1 MALSPRSATRRG
13 VATRRRVLG
22 AGATAGALGLSA
34 CVMPGSE
41 RASGRGAGAS
51 APLAP
56 DGSDHAGTEISI
68 LDDNTNLVF
77 KQGLIEQFEAETGI
91 VVKNYEM
98 ANFNDL
104 HDRFATAFA
113 AQDASID
120 VVMTWAGWSAEFGQ
134 AGWLQELAPDAIPED
149 LIRPALD
156 AVSWDDTVF
165 GLPKFAS
172 VQTMFWN
179 QEHFAEA
186 GLDPETV
193 PETWDEFVAAAK
205 ATTVDGRYGYC
216 CDIGNPAGAYQNFL
230 RSLLLAGGELY
241 DADWI
246 PQLDSEAGI
255 EGLTKM
261 VELLHVHKA
270 MDPTSLQ
277 ITNASDLIE
286 IFAQGRTST
295 VFNWPFQWASA
306 VAEDAATSA
315 GTTGNGLIPG
325 IAVRTSSI
333 DGSEGYA
340 ISTFSQHKQAALK
353 WLQFAASATAQK
365 EIVEQE
371 GWLPVSRTILED
383 PATLETLPVVETY
396 QEATQHPVERYGTPW
411 SNELDQLL
419 SVQIFRAMNQEAEP
433 AQALQAAQQE
443 LLPIVEK
450 YMG

>member
-1 MALSPRSATRRG
+1 MSRTTLSTTRRSL
-13 VATRRRVLG
+13 LG
-22 AGATAGALGLSA
+22 AGAAAGALGLAA
-34 CVMPGSE
+34 CVPPDSTTPG
-41 RASGRGAGAS
+41 GG
-51 APLAP
+51 
-56 DGSDHAGTEISI
+56 GSDGEAQGGSALVPEDASLEGTEISI

-77 KQGLIEQFEAETGI
+77 KEGLIETFQQETGI
-91 VVKNYEM
+91 IVKNYEM

-134 AGWLQELAPDAIPED
+134 AGWLQELSPEAIPDD

-156 AVSWDDTVF
+156 AVSWDSTVY

-179 QEHFAEA
+179 KEHYAAA
-186 GLDPETV
+186 GLDPDTA
-193 PETWDEFVAAAK
+193 PETWDEFVEAAK
-205 ATTVDGRYGYC
+205 ATTIDGRYGYC
-216 CDIGNPAGAYQNFL
+216 CDMGNPAGAYQNFL

-241 DADWI
+241 TADWT

-261 VELLHVHKA
+261 VELLHLHKA
-270 MDPTSLQ
+270 MDPASLQ

-286 IFAQGRTST
+286 VFSQGRTSS

-306 VAEDAATSA
+306 TAEGAVTSA
-315 GTTGNGLIPG
+315 ETTGNGLIPG
-325 IAVRTSSI
+325 IAVRSASI

-340 ISTFSQHKQAALK
+340 ISTFSTNKQAALK
-353 WLQFAASATAQK
+353 WLQFASGATAQK
-365 EIVEQE
+365 QIVEKE
-371 GWLPVSRTILED
+371 GWFPVSQATLED
-383 PATLETLPVVETY
+383 PATLEALPVVATY
-396 QEATQHPVERYGTPW
+396 EQATEHPVQRYGTPW

-419 SVQIFRAMNQEAEP
+419 SVQVFRAMNQEAEP
-433 AQALQAAQQE
+433 AEALKTAQQE

>member
-1 MALSPRSATRRG
+1 MSRTSRLTSRRSL
-13 VATRRRVLG
+13 LG
-22 AGATAGALGLSA
+22 AGAAAGALGLAA
-34 CVMPGSE
+34 CVPPSSTGTD
-41 RASGRGAGAS
+41 GAGSGEEGS
-51 APLAP
+51 AGDALAP
-56 DGSDHAGTEISI
+56 DGSSLKGAEISI

-77 KQGLIEQFEAETGI
+77 KEGLIETFQQETGI
-91 VVKNYEM
+91 IVKNYEM

-113 AQDASID
+113 AQDSSID
-120 VVMTWAGWSAEFGQ
+120 VIMTWAGFSAEFGQ
-134 AGWLQELAPDAIPED
+134 AGWLQELAPEAIPED
-149 LIRPALD
+149 LVRPALD
-156 AVSWDDTVF
+156 AVSWDSTVY

-179 QEHFAEA
+179 KEHYAAA
-186 GLDPETV
+186 GLDPEAV
-193 PETWDEFVAAAK
+193 PETWDEFVQAAK

-216 CDIGNPAGAYQNFL
+216 CDMGNPAGAYQNFL

-241 DADWI
+241 TKDWT

-261 VELLHVHKA
+261 VELLHLHKV
-270 MDPTSLQ
+270 MDPASLQ

-286 IFAQGRTST
+286 VFSQGRTSS

-306 VAEDAATSA
+306 TAEGAATSA
-315 GTTGNGLIPG
+315 ETTGNGLIPG
-325 IAVRTSSI
+325 ITVRSASI

-340 ISTFSQHKQAALK
+340 ISAFSKNKQAALA
-353 WLQFAASATAQK
+353 WLQFASGATAQK
-365 EIVEQE
+365 QIVEKE
-371 GWLPVSRTILED
+371 GWFPVSQKTLED
-383 PATLETLPVVETY
+383 PATAEALPVVTTY
-396 QEATQHPVERYGTPW
+396 QQATEYAVQRYGTPW

-419 SVQIFRAMNQEAEP
+419 SVQVFRAMNQEVEP
-433 AQALQAAQQE
+433 AEALRTAQQE

>member
-1 MALSPRSATRRG
+1 MSRTPRLTSRRSL
-13 VATRRRVLG
+13 LG
-22 AGATAGALGLSA
+22 AGAAVGALGLAA
-34 CVMPGSE
+34 CVPPDSE
-41 RASGRGAGAS
+41 RAAGNGENSSSDES
-51 APLAP
+51 ALAP
-56 DGSDHAGTEISI
+56 DDSSLEGVEISI

-77 KQGLIEQFEAETGI
+77 KEGLIEKFQEETGI

-134 AGWLQELAPDAIPED
+134 AGWLQELAPEAIPDD

-156 AVSWDDTVF
+156 AVSWDSKVF

-179 QEHFAEA
+179 KEHYAAA
-186 GLDPETV
+186 GLDPDTV
-193 PETWDEFVAAAK
+193 PETWDEFVEAAK

-241 DADWI
+241 DKSWT
-246 PQLDSEAGI
+246 PQLDSDAGI

-261 VELLHVHKA
+261 VELLHLHKV
-270 MDPTSLQ
+270 MDPASLQ

-286 IFAQGRTST
+286 VFSQGRTSA

-306 VAEDAATSA
+306 TAEGAATSA
-315 GTTGNGLIPG
+315 ETTGNGLIPG
-325 IAVRTSSI
+325 INVRSASI

-340 ISTFSQHKQAALK
+340 ISSFSQNMQAALK
-353 WLQFAASATAQK
+353 WLQFASGATAQK

-371 GWLPVSRTILED
+371 GWFPVSQTTLDD
-383 PATLETLPVVETY
+383 PATVEALPVVETY
-396 QEATQHPVERYGTPW
+396 KQANEYAIERYGTPW

-419 SVQIFRAMNQEAEP
+419 SVQVFRAMNQESEP
-433 AQALQAAQQE
+433 AEALKTAQEE

>member
-1 MALSPRSATRRG
+1 MSRTPRHTSRRS
-13 VATRRRVLG
+13 VLG
-22 AGATAGALGLSA
+22 AGAAVGALGLAA
-34 CVMPGSE
+34 CVPPDAD
-41 RASGRGAGAS
+41 RAAGGGEGTSSADGA
-51 APLAP
+51 LAP
-56 DGSDHAGTEISI
+56 DDSSLEGVEISI

-77 KQGLIEQFEAETGI
+77 KEGLIETFQEETGI

-134 AGWLQELAPDAIPED
+134 AGWLQELAPEAIPED
-149 LIRPALD
+149 LVRPALD
-156 AVSWDDTVF
+156 AVSWDSKVY

-179 QEHFAEA
+179 KEHYAAA
-186 GLDPETV
+186 GLDPDTV
-193 PETWDEFVAAAK
+193 PENWDEFVEAAK
-205 ATTVDGRYGYC
+205 ATTVDGRFGYC

-241 DADWI
+241 DQDWT
-246 PQLDSEAGI
+246 PQLDSEAGV

-261 VELLHVHKA
+261 VELLHLHKV
-270 MDPTSLQ
+270 MDPASLQ

-286 IFAQGRTST
+286 VFSQGRTSA

-306 VAEDAATSA
+306 TAAGAATSA
-315 GTTGNGLIPG
+315 ETTGNGLIPG
-325 IAVRTSSI
+325 ITIRSASI

-340 ISTFSQHKQAALK
+340 ISTFSQNQQAALK
-353 WLQFAASATAQK
+353 WLQFASGAAAQK

-371 GWLPVSRTILED
+371 GWFPVSQTTLD
-383 PATLETLPVVETY
+383 DAATLEALPVVETY
-396 QEATQHPVERYGTPW
+396 QQATEHPIERYGTPW

-419 SVQIFRAMNQEAEP
+419 SVQISRAMNQEIEP
-433 AQALQAAQQE
+433 AEALRAAQEE

>member
-1 MALSPRSATRRG
+1 MSNTPRLTSRRS
-13 VATRRRVLG
+13 VLG
-22 AGATAGALGLSA
+22 AGAAVGALGLAA
-34 CVMPGSE
+34 CVPPDSDPATGGGDGTSS
-41 RASGRGAGAS
+41 ADGA
-51 APLAP
+51 LAP
-56 DGSDHAGTEISI
+56 DDSSLEGVEISI

-77 KQGLIEQFEAETGI
+77 KEGLIETFQEETGI

-134 AGWLQELAPDAIPED
+134 AGWLQELAPEAIPED

-156 AVSWDDTVF
+156 AVSWDSKVY

-179 QEHFAEA
+179 KEHYAAA
-186 GLDPETV
+186 GLDPDTV
-193 PETWDEFVAAAK
+193 PENWDEFVEAAK
-205 ATTVDGRYGYC
+205 ATTVDGRFGYC

-241 DADWI
+241 DENWT
-246 PQLDSEAGI
+246 PQLDSDAGI

-261 VELLHVHKA
+261 VELLHLHKV
-270 MDPTSLQ
+270 MDPASLQ

-286 IFAQGRTST
+286 VFSQGRTSA

-306 VAEDAATSA
+306 TAEGAATSA
-315 GTTGNGLIPG
+315 ETTGNGLIPG
-325 IAVRTSSI
+325 INIRSASI

-340 ISTFSQHKQAALK
+340 ISTFSQNKQAALK
-353 WLQFAASATAQK
+353 WLQFASGATAQK

-371 GWLPVSRTILED
+371 GWFPVSQTTLDD
-383 PATLETLPVVETY
+383 PATLEALPVVETY
-396 QEATQHPVERYGTPW
+396 KQATEYPIERYGTPW

-419 SVQIFRAMNQEAEP
+419 SVQIFRAMNQETEP
-433 AQALQAAQQE
+433 AEALKTAQEE

>member
-1 MALSPRSATRRG
+1 MSHTPRLTSRRN
-13 VATRRRVLG
+13 VLG
-22 AGATAGALGLSA
+22 AGVAVGALGLAA
-34 CVMPGSE
+34 CVAPDSE
-41 RASGRGAGAS
+41 RAAGNDEDSSSDENA
-51 APLAP
+51 LAP
-56 DGSDHAGTEISI
+56 DDSSLQGVEISI

-77 KQGLIEQFEAETGI
+77 KEGLIEKFQEETGI

-134 AGWLQELAPDAIPED
+134 AGWLQELAPEAIPDD

-156 AVSWDDTVF
+156 AVSWDSKVF

-179 QEHFAEA
+179 KEHYAAA
-186 GLDPETV
+186 GLDPDTV
-193 PETWDEFVAAAK
+193 PETWDEFVEAAK

-241 DADWI
+241 DEDWT

-261 VELLHVHKA
+261 VELLHLHKV
-270 MDPTSLQ
+270 MDPASLQ

-286 IFAQGRTST
+286 VFSQGRTSA

-306 VAEDAATSA
+306 TAEGAATSA
-315 GTTGNGLIPG
+315 ETTGNGLIPG
-325 IAVRTSSI
+325 INVRSASV

-340 ISTFSQHKQAALK
+340 ISSFSQNKQAALK
-353 WLQFAASATAQK
+353 WLQFASGATAQK

-371 GWLPVSRTILED
+371 GWFPVSQTTLDD
-383 PATLETLPVVETY
+383 PATVEALPVVETY
-396 QEATQHPVERYGTPW
+396 EKANEYAIERYGTPW

-419 SVQIFRAMNQEAEP
+419 SVQVFRAMNQESEP
-433 AQALQAAQQE
+433 AEALKSAQEE

>member
-1 MALSPRSATRRG
+1 MSPITRSTSRR
-13 VATRRRVLG
+13 AVLG
-22 AGATAGALGLSA
+22 AGAAFGLASCVPPDSDRAAGT
-34 CVMPGSE
+34 E
-41 RASGRGAGAS
+41 TGAGEQSSGGEA
-51 APLAP
+51 LAP
-56 DGSDHAGTEISI
+56 DDSSLEGTEISI

-77 KQGLIEQFEAETGI
+77 QEGLIERFQEETGI

-113 AQDASID
+113 AQDSSID
-120 VVMTWAGWSAEFGQ
+120 VVMTWAGFSAEFGQ
-134 AGWLQELAPDAIPED
+134 AGWLQELAPEAIPDD

-156 AVSWDDTVF
+156 AVSWDDKVY

-179 QEHFAEA
+179 KDHFSDA
-186 GLDPETV
+186 GLDPDTA
-193 PETWDEFVAAAK
+193 PETWDEFIEAAK
-205 ATTVDGRYGYC
+205 ATTVDGRFGFC
-216 CDIGNPAGAYQNFL
+216 CDMGNPAGAYQNFL
-230 RSLLLAGGELY
+230 RALLLAGGELY
-241 DADWI
+241 DADWT

-261 VELLHVHKA
+261 VELLHTHNV
-270 MDPTSLQ
+270 MDPSSLQ

-286 IFAQGRTST
+286 IFAQGRASI

-306 VAEDAATSA
+306 TAEGAATSA
-315 GTTGNGLIPG
+315 ETTGNGLIPG
-325 IAVRTSSI
+325 INVRSASI

-340 ISTFSQHKQAALK
+340 ISTFSQNKQAALK
-353 WLQFAASATAQK
+353 WLEFASGATAQK

-371 GWLPVSRTILED
+371 GWFPVSQTTLDD
-383 PATLETLPVVETY
+383 PATVEALPVVETY
-396 QEATQHPVERYGTPW
+396 KQATEYAVERYGVPW

-419 SVQIFRAMNQEAEP
+419 SVQVFRAMNQETEP
-433 AQALQAAQQE
+433 AEALQTAQEE
-443 LLPIVEK
+443 LLPIVER

>member
-1 MALSPRSATRRG
+1 MSRTTRTTTRRS
-13 VATRRRVLG
+13 VLG
-22 AGATAGALGLSA
+22 AGAAVGALGLAS
-34 CVMPGSE
+34 CVPPDSD
-41 RASGRGAGAS
+41 RAAGTGGGEGEDSSGDA
-51 APLAP
+51 LAP
-56 DGSDHAGTEISI
+56 DDSSLEGAEISI

-77 KQGLIEQFEAETGI
+77 KEGLIEQFQEETGI

-134 AGWLQELAPDAIPED
+134 AGWLQELAPEAIPED

-156 AVSWDDTVF
+156 AVSWDSKVY

-179 QEHFAEA
+179 KEHYAAA
-186 GLDPETV
+186 GLDPDSV
-193 PETWDEFVAAAK
+193 PENWDEFVEAAK

-241 DADWI
+241 EADWT
-246 PQLDSEAGI
+246 PQLDSEAGV

-261 VELLHVHKA
+261 VELLHLHKV
-270 MDPTSLQ
+270 MDPASLQ

-286 IFAQGRTST
+286 VFSQGRTSA

-306 VAEDAATSA
+306 TAEGAVTSA
-315 GTTGNGLIPG
+315 ETTGNGLIPG
-325 IAVRTSSI
+325 ITVRSASI

-340 ISTFSQHKQAALK
+340 ISSFSQNKQAALK
-353 WLQFAASATAQK
+353 WLQFASGATAQK
-365 EIVEQE
+365 EIVEKE
-371 GWLPVSRTILED
+371 GWFPVSQATLED
-383 PATLETLPVVETY
+383 PATLEALPVVATY
-396 QEATQHPVERYGTPW
+396 EQATEYAVERYGTPW

-419 SVQIFRAMNQEAEP
+419 SVQVFRAMNQEAEP
-433 AQALQAAQQE
+433 AEALKAAQEE
-443 LLPIVEK
+443 LLPIVDR